1 MLLLHS
7 QALLHRPCKS
17 GWPVWLV
24 LLVLISCRKDS
35 NNLHIILIFLLINLE
50 RPTFL
55 FTFAAKY
62 IFDMGKDECIKLLKK
77 YMTILKEKYGI
88 TSLSLFGSTA
98 RGEQTEQSD
107 IDLFVDTQTP
117 NPFLL
122 QDAKEF
128 LEKEM
133 GTSVDI
139 IRNHEYLNQRLR
151 KRILK
156 DRVTIF

>member
-1 MLLLHS
+1 M
-7 QALLHRPCKS
+7 
-17 GWPVWLV
+17 
-24 LLVLISCRKDS
+24 
-35 NNLHIILIFLLINLE
+35 E
-50 RPTFL
+50 
-55 FTFAAKY
+55 
-62 IFDMGKDECIKLLKK
+62 KDECIMLLKK
-77 YMTILKEKYGI
+77 NKTILKDKYGI

-98 RGEQTEQSD
+98 RGEQTDISD
-107 IDLFVDTQTP
+107 IDLFVETQTA

-139 IRNHEYLNQRLR
+139 SNHEYLNQRLR

>member
-1 MLLLHS
+1 
-7 QALLHRPCKS
+7 
-17 GWPVWLV
+17 
-24 LLVLISCRKDS
+24 
-35 NNLHIILIFLLINLE
+35 
-50 RPTFL
+50 
-55 FTFAAKY
+55 
-62 IFDMGKDECIKLLKK
+62 MGKDECIKLLKK

-139 IRNHEYLNQRLR
+139 IRSHEYLNQRLR

>member
-1 MLLLHS
+1 
-7 QALLHRPCKS
+7 
-17 GWPVWLV
+17 
-24 LLVLISCRKDS
+24 
-35 NNLHIILIFLLINLE
+35 
-50 RPTFL
+50 
-55 FTFAAKY
+55 
-62 IFDMGKDECIKLLKK
+62 MGKDECIKLLKK
-77 YMTILKEKYGI
+77 YMTILKDKYGI

-98 RGEQTEQSD
+98 RGEQTDISD
-107 IDLFVDTQTP
+107 IDLFVETQTA

-139 IRNHEYLNQRLR
+139 IRNHENLNPRLR

-156 DRVTIF
+156 DSTTIF

>member
-1 MLLLHS
+1 M
-7 QALLHRPCKS
+7 
-17 GWPVWLV
+17 
-24 LLVLISCRKDS
+24 
-35 NNLHIILIFLLINLE
+35 
-50 RPTFL
+50 
-55 FTFAAKY
+55 
-62 IFDMGKDECIKLLKK
+62 LLKK
-77 YMTILKEKYGI
+77 NKTILKDKYGI
-88 TSLSLFGSTA
+88 TSLSLFGSTV

-107 IDLFVDTQTP
+107 IDLFVETQTA

>member
-1 MLLLHS
+1 M
-7 QALLHRPCKS
+7 
-17 GWPVWLV
+17 
-24 LLVLISCRKDS
+24 
-35 NNLHIILIFLLINLE
+35 
-50 RPTFL
+50 
-55 FTFAAKY
+55 
-62 IFDMGKDECIKLLKK
+62 LLKK
-77 YMTILKEKYGI
+77 NKTILKDKYGI

-98 RGEQTEQSD
+98 RGEQTDISD
-107 IDLFVDTQTP
+107 IDLFVETQTA

-156 DRVTIF
+156 DRVTIY

>member
-1 MLLLHS
+1 M
-7 QALLHRPCKS
+7 
-17 GWPVWLV
+17 
-24 LLVLISCRKDS
+24 
-35 NNLHIILIFLLINLE
+35 E
-50 RPTFL
+50 
-55 FTFAAKY
+55 
-62 IFDMGKDECIKLLKK
+62 KDECTMLLKK
-77 YMTILKEKYGI
+77 NKTILKDKYGI

-98 RGEQTEQSD
+98 RGEQTDISD
-107 IDLFVDTQTP
+107 IDLFVETQTA

-139 IRNHEYLNQRLR
+139 SNHEYLNQRLR

>member
-1 MLLLHS
+1 MELS
-7 QALLHRPCKS
+7 A
-17 GWPVWLV
+17 
-24 LLVLISCRKDS
+24 
-35 NNLHIILIFLLINLE
+35 
-50 RPTFL
+50 FL
-55 FTFAAKY
+55 FIFAAKY
-62 IFDMGKDECIKLLKK
+62 LIDMGKDECIKLLKK

-98 RGEQTEQSD
+98 RGEQTDQSD

-128 LEKEM
+128 LEKKT

-139 IRNHEYLNQRLR
+139 IRNHQNLNPRLK

-156 DRVTIF
+156 DGIFIF

>member
-1 MLLLHS
+1 M
-7 QALLHRPCKS
+7 
-17 GWPVWLV
+17 
-24 LLVLISCRKDS
+24 
-35 NNLHIILIFLLINLE
+35 E
-50 RPTFL
+50 
-55 FTFAAKY
+55 
-62 IFDMGKDECIKLLKK
+62 KDECIMLLKK
-77 YMTILKEKYGI
+77 NKTILKDKYGI
-88 TSLSLFGSTA
+88 TSLSLFCSTA
-98 RGEQTEQSD
+98 RGEQTDISD
-107 IDLFVDTQTP
+107 IDLFVETQTA

-156 DRVTIF
+156 DRVTIY

>member
-1 MLLLHS
+1 LEHS
-7 QALLHRPCKS
+7 S
-17 GWPVWLV
+17 
-24 LLVLISCRKDS
+24 
-35 NNLHIILIFLLINLE
+35 FLSI
-50 RPTFL
+50 
-55 FTFAAKY
+55 FAAKY
-62 IFDMGKDECIKLLKK
+62 ILYMGKDECIKLLKK
-77 YMTILKEKYGI
+77 YMSILKDQYGI

-128 LEKEM
+128 LEKET

-139 IRNHEYLNQRLR
+139 IRNHQNLNPRLK

-156 DRVTIF
+156 DGIFIF

>member
-1 MLLLHS
+1 M
-7 QALLHRPCKS
+7 
-17 GWPVWLV
+17 
-24 LLVLISCRKDS
+24 
-35 NNLHIILIFLLINLE
+35 
-50 RPTFL
+50 
-55 FTFAAKY
+55 
-62 IFDMGKDECIKLLKK
+62 LLKK
-77 YMTILKEKYGI
+77 NKTILKDKYGI

-98 RGEQTEQSD
+98 RGEQTDISD
-107 IDLFVDTQTP
+107 IDLFVETQTA

-133 GTSVDI
+133 GTSVDT
-139 IRNHEYLNQRLR
+139 IRNHEDLNPRLR

>member
-1 MLLLHS
+1 
-7 QALLHRPCKS
+7 
-17 GWPVWLV
+17 
-24 LLVLISCRKDS
+24 
-35 NNLHIILIFLLINLE
+35 
-50 RPTFL
+50 
-55 FTFAAKY
+55 
-62 IFDMGKDECIKLLKK
+62 MGKDECIKLLKK